1 MKQVIRRGLKEI
13 IVEEVP
19 DPVPSSNHVVV
30 APRAS
35 LISSGTETASIKT
48 DLVKEVADNPSH
60 IQKILNVMKMMGPV
74 PTIREVMAKF
84 SEYAVLGYSGAG
96 VVVAKHHSVTD
107 LALGERVAYGGEGT
121 GHGEALLVG
130 RNLAARIPEGVG
142 YDEASFATLGAIAM
156 NSIRVAAP
164 GLGDS
169 VAVIGLGLVGQ
180 LCVQL
185 AKAQGAVVCATDL
198 RADRVELAK
207 KLGADYGMS
216 EGTREALLAVTGGR
230 GADVVIIAAAAKSA
244 APCQLAID
252 LCRDRGKIV
261 VVGAVQMAFDW
272 YQAYMKEMQVLFSRA
287 YGPGSY
293 DAQYEKRGIDY
304 PVSYVRW
311 TENRNMEE
319 FLRLIAKKR
328 VDVKS
333 LITHRYAL
341 GDAPEAYRTIM
352 TPGTSSLAVVLDYP
366 AAKSEETA
374 YIPKRKVE
382 IAVKPIEKGVL
393 QGALLGAGNLARWAH
408 LPNLKASKKGEL
420 RAIFSTSGARGMS
433 YGNRFGAAYAASDLQ
448 QILED
453 KEIDFAL
460 IVSRNAEHAPQT
472 IAALNAGKHVFVEK
486 PMALSIEECREIEEA
501 VKRSG
506 KTLSVGFNRRFS
518 PYYVPMKEKLARR
531 GNPVTVNVRMNSP
544 GISGAYWMADPSIGG
559 AVLGEAVHFIDLMY
573 WLLDAEPVTVYSR
586 SLPVKGA
593 GTIGENNLATT
604 IDFADGS
611 IATFNYSTIG
621 SGSSGG
627 ERVEVFSEGLGL
639 FSEDFKKLTVA
650 TGRRSETSSY
660 FAKKGYEALLEDF
673 LAAAQAGRQ
682 PSVGVRDGSRATVV
696 ALKMLESARTG
707 QPMAIDLDRELAP
720 MGSLVEAEF
729 VS

>member
-13 IVEEVP
+13 IVAEVP
-19 DPVPSSNHVVV
+19 DPVVSSNHVVV
-30 APRAS
+30 QPHAS
-35 LISSGTETASIKT
+35 LISSGTETASIKS

-60 IQKILNVMKMMGPV
+60 IEKILNVMKQMGPIR
-74 PTIREVMAKF
+74 TLREVQAKF
-84 SEYAVLGYSGAG
+84 SDYAVLGYSGAG
-96 VVVAKHHSVTD
+96 VVVAKHPSVTD
-107 LALGERVAYGGEGT
+107 LALGEPVAYGGEGT

-130 RNLAARIPEGVG
+130 RNLAARIPDGVG

-156 NSIRVAAP
+156 NSIRVASP

-185 AKAQGAVVCATDL
+185 ARAQGAVVCATDL

-207 KLGADYGMS
+207 KLGAEYGLPG
-216 EGTREALLAVTGGR
+216 EGTREALLSVTGGR
-230 GADVVIIAAAAKSA
+230 GADIVIIAAAAKSA
-244 APCQLAID
+244 APCQLAIE

-272 YQAYMKEMQVLFSRA
+272 YQAYMKEAQVLFSRA

-293 DAQYEKRGIDY
+293 DAQYEKHGIDY

-319 FLRLIAKKR
+319 FLRLIARKQ

-352 TPGTSSLAVVLDYP
+352 TPGTNSLAVVLDYP
-366 AAKSEETA
+366 AAQAEA
-374 YIPKRKVE
+374 APYVPKHKVE
-382 IAVKPIEKGVL
+382 IASKPADKSVL

-408 LPNLKASKKGEL
+408 LPNLKASKRGTL
-420 RAIFSTSGARGMS
+420 RAVYSTSGARGMS

-448 QILED
+448 QILDD
-453 KEIDFAL
+453 KDIDFAL

-472 IAALNAGKHVFVEK
+472 VAALNAGKHVFVEK
-486 PMALSIEECREIEEA
+486 PMALSIEECKEIEEA
-501 VKRSG
+501 VKRTG
-506 KTLSVGFNRRFS
+506 KALSVGFNRRFS
-518 PYYVPMKEKLARR
+518 PFYVPMKDKLARR
-531 GNPVTVNVRMNSP
+531 SNPVTINVRMNSP
-544 GISGAYWMADPSIGG
+544 GIAGAYWMADPSIGG
-559 AVLGEAVHFIDLMY
+559 AILGEAVHFIDLMY
-573 WLLDAEPVTVYSR
+573 WLLDSEPVAVYSR

-621 SGSSGG
+621 SASSGG

-639 FSEDFKKLTVA
+639 FSEDFKKLAVA
-650 TGRRSETSSY
+650 GSRRSETSSY
-660 FAKKGYEALLEDF
+660 FAKKGYEDLLEDF

-682 PSVGVRDGSRATVV
+682 PSVGVRDGSRATIV
-696 ALKMLESARTG
+696 ALKMLESARLG
-707 QPMAIDLDRELAP
+707 QPMSIDLDSFL
-720 MGSLVEAEF
+720 S
-729 VS
+729 